1 MSNSS
6 DSQLNTIFDEKQK
19 NLFKECK
26 KNYGLTIN
34 DIKPSG
40 KRKNKPYTLKDI
52 QKACSE
58 KKKQTKKKP
67 VTSFYPAQPS
77 KSPSKNSSKS
87 KKKEVEGYKITL
99 NLINPYKK
107 KTEINPNDSYPYSV
121 MDINEFKQWC
131 EENLAIE
138 LDKSGATICNASYK
152 VKNNSTLFMQF
163 YVNDPKYDEAYNTL
177 DSILNINDILDRDVN
192 DGYTEVT
199 FGLKNQLIN
208 PYHKKIKC

>member
-40 KRKNKPYTLKDI
+40 KRKSKPYTLKDI

-58 KKKQTKKKP
+58 KKQTKKKP

-87 KKKEVEGYKITL
+87 KKKEVTGYKITI

-107 KTEINPNDSYPYSV
+107 KSEINPNDSYPYSL

-131 EENLAIE
+131 QKNLAIE
-138 LDKSGATICNASYK
+138 LDKSGATICNDSYK
-152 VKNNSTLFMQF
+152 VINNSTLFMQF
-163 YVNDPKYDEAYNTL
+163 YVDDPKYDVAYITL
-177 DSILNINDILDRDVN
+177 DSILNINDILDRDIN
-192 DGYTEVT
+192 DYTDVI
-199 FGLKNQLIN
+199 FGLKNQLIK
-208 PYHKKIKC
+208 PYHKKIKCL

>member
-26 KNYGLTIN
+26 KYGLTIN

-52 QKACSE
+52 QNACSE

-87 KKKEVEGYKITL
+87 KKKEVTGYKITI

-107 KTEINPNDSYPYSV
+107 KSEINPNDSYPYSV

-177 DSILNINDILDRDVN
+177 DSILNINDILDRDIN

-199 FGLKNQLIN
+199 FGLKDQLIK
-208 PYHKKIKC
+208 PYHKKIKCL

>member
-1 MSNSS
+1 M
-6 DSQLNTIFDEKQK
+6 K
-19 NLFKECK
+19 
-26 KNYGLTIN
+26 
-34 DIKPSG
+34 
-40 KRKNKPYTLKDI
+40 
-52 QKACSE
+52 
-58 KKKQTKKKP
+58 KKKQSKKKP
-67 VTSFYPAQPS
+67 VPYVNPAQPS
-77 KSPSKNSSKS
+77 KSQYKNYSKS
-87 KKKEVEGYKITL
+87 KKKYLEGFKITL
-99 NLINPYKK
+99 NIINPYKK

-131 EENLAIE
+131 QKNLAIE

-163 YVNDPKYDEAYNTL
+163 YVNDTKYDEAYNTL

>member
-6 DSQLNTIFDEKQK
+6 KSSELNTIFDEKQK
-19 NLFKECK
+19 KLFKECK

-58 KKKQTKKKP
+58 KKQTKKKP
-67 VTSFYPAQPS
+67 VTPFYPAQPS
-77 KSPSKNSSKS
+77 KSPSKTSSKS
-87 KKKEVEGYKITL
+87 KKKQVNGYKITL

-107 KTEINPNDSYPYSV
+107 KSEINPNDSYPYSV

-163 YVNDPKYDEAYNTL
+163 YVNDPNYNEAYNTL

-199 FGLKNQLIN
+199 FGLKNQLIK

>member
-52 QKACSE
+52 QKACNE
-58 KKKQTKKKP
+58 KKQTKKKP

-87 KKKEVEGYKITL
+87 KKKEVTGYKITI

-107 KTEINPNDSYPYSV
+107 KSEINPNDSYPYSV

-138 LDKSGATICNASYK
+138 LDKSGATICNDSYK

-163 YVNDPKYDEAYNTL
+163 YVDDPKYDVAYITL

-192 DGYTEVT
+192 DYTDVII
-199 FGLKNQLIN
+199 GLKNQLIK
-208 PYHKKIKC
+208 PYHKKIKCL